1 MMDVGMVVL
10 VKTVMVVVAVT
21 VETETVVLNIENPR
35 ACLSTK
41 MKEPLGERIK
51 KKAWSWSQ
59 RIIRP
64 GGWSTGGGTKLQH
77 NLPEVKFP

>member
-35 ACLSTK
+35 DS
-41 MKEPLGERIK
+41 IK
-51 KKAWSWSQ
+51 K
-59 RIIRP
+59 
-64 GGWSTGGGTKLQH
+64 
-77 NLPEVKFP
+77 V